1 MACVEKIKHDVPHC
15 TSSKDSLQVFHNAE
29 TGKFSGFCFSCSGKG
44 LEAYITDPYNG
55 KEPKPPKKKTE
66 DEINEEI
73 QEIRN
78 LKPSPNAYRG
88 IEPKYFSNSGTKLAL
103 SEYDGV
109 TPWTFNFPYTVDGK
123 LRGYKVI
130 LLNKINGEKVMW
142 SVGDIKNADLFNWE
156 IAKKNANGP
165 KPRLYVTEGE
175 WDCRALEQ
183 MLEAHAA
190 KRKSPYNKFAVTS
203 LPHGVKSAVATLG
216 RMRKEIDKFFTEI
229 VLVFDNDE
237 AGKKAVRDVQKILP
251 DIKVAVYPTSAV
263 DANEVLLKG
272 DGDLFADF
280 CIWKSTKPVSEG
292 VVNVSTVL
300 SRSMEP
306 PQMGLSYPWPELTDM
321 VYGQRF
327 GEATCLGAGIGVGK
341 CQGKD
346 TPILMYNGEI
356 KAVQDVVV
364 GDLLMGDDST
374 SRTVRSTVTG
384 HDEMFKVTPVK
395 GEAYTF
401 NREHILAVYVTN
413 ANDRKYLMDADG
425 VKHSVGEKSTV
436 TVDTYLRSSAKFK
449 ANCKL
454 YRTAINFTV
463 SDDVLPIPPYILGA
477 WLGDGTTDG
486 SSLTTAD
493 PAIKEVWMAWG
504 ESLGCATRIVQGS
517 NCETLFL
524 STERGKPNPALEALR
539 ELGVIGNKHIPQ
551 AYMVASKEE
560 RLQLLAGILDT
571 DGHLAQGC
579 FDLVLK
585 QKVLSEQVAFV
596 ARSLGMATQVKEAT
610 KSIKSLGFT
619 GTYYR
624 QCISGD
630 IELIPTKLKKAGA
643 RHQVKDVLVTG
654 FTVDPVGK
662 GDYYGFDITGNRLY
676 VLGDFTVTHNTL
688 IAHETGA
695 HNIITHNEKVFM
707 VLLEED
713 NRSTL
718 WNVAGK
724 IDSLAYHRPEIAK
737 DNWEQFTETARSL
750 EGKLFL
756 WESDGHT
763 SSRFDIEEIL
773 RAVRF
778 NTMEFGVR
786 FHVIDNITRLVD
798 HLPSGEA
805 NEFINRY
812 SSEIANLCSE
822 LDIHIDMFSHLNTPK
837 GQGARD
843 HESGGEVLASQ
854 FTGSRGIMR
863 SFPLLMGFE
872 RNKMAE
878 DGKASNSYI
887 SCIKNRKFGG
897 EGRIKTQYQPNGRL
911 LNLNWEGDSLY

>member
-88 IEPKYFSNSGTKLAL
+88 IEPKYFSNSGIKLAL

-183 MLEAHAA
+183 MLEAHAT

-341 CQGKD
+341 
-346 TPILMYNGEI
+346 
-356 KAVQDVVV
+356 
-364 GDLLMGDDST
+364 
-374 SRTVRSTVTG
+374 
-384 HDEMFKVTPVK
+384 
-395 GEAYTF
+395 
-401 NREHILAVYVTN
+401 
-413 ANDRKYLMDADG
+413 
-425 VKHSVGEKSTV
+425 
-436 TVDTYLRSSAKFK
+436 
-449 ANCKL
+449 
-454 YRTAINFTV
+454 
-463 SDDVLPIPPYILGA
+463 
-477 WLGDGTTDG
+477 
-486 SSLTTAD
+486 
-493 PAIKEVWMAWG
+493 
-504 ESLGCATRIVQGS
+504 
-517 NCETLFL
+517 
-524 STERGKPNPALEALR
+524 
-539 ELGVIGNKHIPQ
+539 
-551 AYMVASKEE
+551 
-560 RLQLLAGILDT
+560 
-571 DGHLAQGC
+571 
-579 FDLVLK
+579 
-585 QKVLSEQVAFV
+585 
-596 ARSLGMATQVKEAT
+596 
-610 KSIKSLGFT
+610 
-619 GTYYR
+619 
-624 QCISGD
+624 
-630 IELIPTKLKKAGA
+630 
-643 RHQVKDVLVTG
+643 
-654 FTVDPVGK
+654 
-662 GDYYGFDITGNRLY
+662 
-676 VLGDFTVTHNTL
+676 TL

-695 HNIITHNEKVFM
+695 HNIITHTEKVFM

-837 GQGARD
+837 GQGSRD